1 MSDETKMVLQM
12 LSDGKISA
20 DQAANLLQ
28 ALSVV
33 PPKPEAQMPF
43 SSNSDDLREAT
54 RIARQNAK
62 EASRAA
68 REELLEVKQ
77 ATREAMR
84 EVKERLREE
93 KTALRERLRGM
104 RDSHREEYENQVERI
119 QHELESD
126 LEDLEDID
134 EIEED
139 GGDDDDD
146 TEHAFEHKV
155 IRKSGHAFGKLG
167 SVLGSLWG
175 LGRVYSW
182 EDTKKGH
189 FKGADVYKVAI
200 HGVNGRITVEPSDS
214 DEWQLVA
221 TKSLT
226 ASSEAEAKQLAEDM
240 YSLEEG
246 AHSLVVH
253 GKKVFGQSRTVHFHL
268 RLPAALKYDLELRST
283 NGSVQVGSINALGL
297 RAATTNGKVV
307 VESNADEMELTS
319 TNGRVE
325 LHGCAPKLQCRTV
338 NGRIVVECLTPQSGV
353 MDLTTVNG
361 GIAVRMKQ
369 APDLGVRFTGSTVSG
384 GVSSELKE
392 QQVLTDER
400 RTVGRKLSVQTRG
413 EQKNWLVITAR
424 SVHGP
429 INVSQL

>member
-33 PPKPEAQMPF
+33 SPKLEAQMPF
-43 SSNSDDLREAT
+43 PSNPDDLRAAT
-54 RIARQNAK
+54 RIVRQNAK

-68 REELLEVKQ
+68 REELNEVKQ

-93 KTALRERLRGM
+93 KAALRERLHGI

-126 LEDLEDID
+126 VEDLEDV
-134 EIEED
+134 ED
-139 GGDDDDD
+139 IKEDDDDGG
-146 TEHAFEHKV
+146 TEHAFEHRV

-182 EDTKKGH
+182 EDTKKGQ
-189 FKGADVYKVAI
+189 FKGAELYKVAI

-214 DEWQLVA
+214 DEWQLIA

-226 ASSEAEAKQLAEDM
+226 ASSETEAKQLAEDM
-240 YSLEEG
+240 YSLAES
-246 AHSLVVH
+246 ARSLVVH

-268 RLPAALKYDLELRST
+268 RLPAGLKYDLELRST

-307 VESNADEMELTS
+307 VESNADEMDLAS

-325 LHGCAPKLQCRTV
+325 LRGCSPKLQCRTV

-361 GIAVRMKQ
+361 GIAVRIKQ
-369 APDLGVRFTGSTVSG
+369 VPDLGVRFAGSTVSG
-384 GVSSELKE
+384 GISSELRE

-413 EQKNWLVITAR
+413 EQKNWLSITAR